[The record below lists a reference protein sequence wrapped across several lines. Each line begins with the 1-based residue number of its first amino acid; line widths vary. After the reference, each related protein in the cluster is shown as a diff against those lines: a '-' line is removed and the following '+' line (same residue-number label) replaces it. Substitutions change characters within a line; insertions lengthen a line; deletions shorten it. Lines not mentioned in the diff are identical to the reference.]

1 MLRKR
6 KYTDKDFVRTEK
18 RTQTG
23 AQGDSRK
30 YN

>member
-1 MLRKR
+1 MRRKS

-18 RTQTG
+18 RTRTG
-23 AQGDSRK
+23 AQGDSGK